1 MNKCYGD
8 SEVFD
13 GFAICCYFDLVEEA
27 GVPHQVGGTESCIN
41 NRFLFLFLISS
52 ERLRKSK
59 QLHVSSFLLNIL
71 TRSELGES

>member
-13 GFAICCYFDLVEEA
+13 GFDLAEEA

-41 NRFLFLFLISS
+41 NRFLSLFLISS
-52 ERLRKSK
+52 ERLRKSE
-59 QLHVSSFLLNIL
+59 QLHVSSFLLNI
-71 TRSELGES
+71 